1 MPPWQ
6 PVDAIVSDQ
15 TGTDLFSVS
24 SGANGIGCVGAP
36 TNRTVLDSAAVPGMR
51 EVDGT
56 TPMFGFIVE
65 NIGGEDWYKM
75 AVMNPRNLEEGAV
88 GQSCTL
94 LVMGNG
100 GVANGVIFDQT
111 FWPSPQSAFPSRQA
125 AEAWMATEQ
134 YAQLKALI
142 MSLNYS

>member
-1 MPPWQ
+1 
-6 PVDAIVSDQ
+6 
-15 TGTDLFSVS
+15 
-24 SGANGIGCVGAP
+24 
-36 TNRTVLDSAAVPGMR
+36 MR

-65 NIGGEDWYKM
+65 NSGGKDWYVM
-75 AVMNPRNLEEGAV
+75 AVMNPRNLEEGDV
-88 GQSCTL
+88 SSHCTM

-100 GVANGVIFDQT
+100 GAQNRVIFDQT
-111 FWPSPQSAFPSRQA
+111 VWPSPKSAFPSRQA
-125 AEAWMATEQ
+125 AKAWMATEQ